1 MRSIFL
7 SASIPNPTRHPR
19 YYETMD
25 VIAIRD
31 SVRALATVALPSACL
46 FWGGHPSITPLI
58 RVVAESVGI
67 TGGPHVRLF
76 QSAWFSDVL
85 PDDNAAF
92 EEYTLTEKGATLD
105 ESISIMRR
113 HMLGSARFDAAVFI
127 GGMEG
132 IEVEFDLFREYHPNA
147 PVFPIAST
155 GAAAKL
161 LYERHGEA
169 LDLPPELE
177 TSFTYPTL
185 FRSLLALSAS

>member
-7 SASIPNPTRHPR
+7 LASIPDPARHPR

-31 SVRALATVALPSACL
+31 AVRALATVALPGACL

-92 EEYTLTEKGATLD
+92 EEYALTEKGATLD
-105 ESISIMRR
+105 ESIAIMRR
-113 HMLGSARFDAAVFI
+113 HMLGAARFDAAVFI

-132 IEVEFDLFREYHPNA
+132 IEVEFDLFREHHPNA

-161 LYERHGEA
+161 LYERHAGA
-169 LDLPPELE
+169 LGLPSELE

-185 FRSLLALSAS
+185 FRSLLGLSAG